1 MNEELL
7 RDGLRKRDRAVFD
20 FVFNYYYSGL
30 CTYCLQFI
38 PDKELVEDLV
48 QDFFIRLWIEGP
60 RLQINISLRSYF
72 FSSVKNLCLD
82 VIRHSKVDKKYKN
95 SIFFSSDQK
104 HLSADF
110 YLTEAELNLAIQRS
124 ITKLPPRC
132 RQIFQMSRMDNYS
145 NAEIAEKLGISKRT
159 VEIQISNALKIL
171 RQELSEFLPLWLLL
185 ML

>member
-1 MNEELL
+1 
-7 RDGLRKRDRAVFD
+7 
-20 FVFNYYYSGL
+20 
-30 CTYCLQFI
+30 
-38 PDKELVEDLV
+38 
-48 QDFFIRLWIEGP
+48 
-60 RLQINISLRSYF
+60 
-72 FSSVKNLCLD
+72 
-82 VIRHSKVDKKYKN
+82 
-95 SIFFSSDQK
+95 
-104 HLSADF
+104 LSADF